1 MSRIAAEELPR
12 PSSGAPAWGSTPQAP
27 QYFVAASPARSAG
40 RRGLGLALAGG
51 LAVLAVGA
59 MVYRGVSKDDSPTT
73 LASGKGTS
81 TTAVTATAT
90 AATVVGEGAAGNS
103 ALTAAELDAAYTAVF
118 GVRGDAATLDCVGGQ
133 IGVEGGQ
140 AARLAH
146 GEMLDFEEART
157 AFMPFVACASDED
170 FLAGMVPLT
179 MQLFNQQADQT
190 CIAGDLAAFADADR
204 AEALALALTDPN
216 LFASR
221 LVDHFQPCAF

>member
-12 PSSGAPAWGSTPQAP
+12 PTSGAPVWGSTAQAA
-27 QYFVAASPARSAG
+27 QYLVAASPGRPAG

-51 LAVLAVGA
+51 LAVLAIGA
-59 MVYRGVSKDDSPTT
+59 LVYRGVSKDDGTT
-73 LASGKGTS
+73 VASGKGTGN
-81 TTAVTATAT
+81 TTVTATAT
-90 AATVVGEGAAGNS
+90 AATVVGDGAAGNS

-118 GVRGDAATLDCVGGQ
+118 GVRGDAATLGCLGGQ

-157 AFMPFVACASDED
+157 AFMPFVTCAPDDD

-190 CIAGDLAAFADADR
+190 CIEGDLAAFGDADR

-216 LFASR
+216 LFAGR

>member
-12 PSSGAPAWGSTPQAP
+12 PSSGAPVWGQAPQAP
-27 QYFVAASPARSAG
+27 RYFVAASPARSAG

-51 LAVLAVGA
+51 LAVLAVA
-59 MVYRGVSKDDSPTT
+59 ALVYRGVNKDDSPA

-81 TTAVTATAT
+81 TTTVTE
-90 AATVVGEGAAGNS
+90 ATVVGDGAAGNS

-118 GVRGDAATLDCVGGQ
+118 GVRGDAAALDCVSGQ

-157 AFMPFVACASDED
+157 AFMPFVACASDDD

-190 CIAGDLAAFADADR
+190 CIAGDLAAFGDADR